1 MTINLEAV
9 KKYYRAVV
17 ELENSGTIEGGY
29 ANNLVES
36 LLADLGIDYD
46 DFMDLWTVN

>member
-9 KKYYRAVV
+9 KKYYEAVV
-17 ELENSGTIEGGY
+17 ELEDSGTVGGGY

-36 LLADLGIDYD
+36 LLDDLGIDYS
-46 DFMDLWTVN
+46 DFMDS

>member
-1 MTINLEAV
+1 MNTTISLEAV

-17 ELENSGTIEGGY
+17 ELENSGTVGGGY

-36 LLADLGIDYD
+36 LLADLGVDYE
-46 DFMDLWTVN
+46 DFLTE